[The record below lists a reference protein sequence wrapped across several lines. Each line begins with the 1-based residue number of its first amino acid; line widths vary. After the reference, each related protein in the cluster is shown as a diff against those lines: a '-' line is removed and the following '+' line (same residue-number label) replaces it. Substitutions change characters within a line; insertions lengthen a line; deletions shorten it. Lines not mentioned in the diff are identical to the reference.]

1 MAKLVGHLNDVNKG
15 HYEKKKTVQLTS
27 VTARRD
33 SKHFKWK
40 TDSGVIQ
47 TLGQI
52 GTFAIFFVCNIAQI
66 VFGGCL
72 ISFVA
77 LKMECL
83 KVFVLAKSVSLISNT
98 YTC

>member
-1 MAKLVGHLNDVNKG
+1 M
-15 HYEKKKTVQLTS
+15 QLTS

-40 TDSGVIQ
+40 TDSGAIQ
-47 TLGQI
+47 TLGQT

-66 VFGGCL
+66 VIDGCL

-83 KVFVLAKSVSLISNT
+83 KVFVLARGVSLISIT
-98 YTC
+98 HTCL